1 MALKIFNYMT
11 ENKCYLCRCNL
22 EKENISDEHIIP
34 QVLGGCLISNKL
46 LCRDCNSKLG
56 KTIDAKFVK
65 TFEPL
70 ICTLDIIGRDSNKG
84 VNCKI
89 LTEDREIDGIIQN
102 GKLYP
107 KKPFFTM
114 KGNKVNFYGSK
125 KNLKYFKKIIQNE
138 AAKRKINTSELVI
151 KCIDDVTGF
160 FTVDFHID
168 NQNFYESMTKIAL
181 NFALENSIPYE
192 VLEHLISK
200 KDKKIESGI
209 LLPYLPLTDFEKILE
224 RSRNKIEPDFPSHTI
239 LLFSERLD
247 KGDKMLVCY
256 IDLFSTF
263 QFYII
268 LSTEYK
274 GSDVFIPYFQRIKR
288 EIIVPY
294 SADEN
299 ALCHKSILPDIYEV
313 ESRHPSIKVDLDNP
327 KKLKKLLDTYLSQ
340 ARPYKADY
348 KDHLKLMYDNLAIPL
363 VYFLKPD
370 PNIKK
375 MLRNEILEKIKEF
388 SDEEI
393 FNANIQMHQ
402 FYYICYD
409 EKADIVL
416 EKHLRRII
424 VNKGKLQS
432 IFSVLTPEYVKSQND
447 LVKKYGHEKFNAL
460 MEYVNLLFLEKK
472 AEKLKQ
478 KE

>member
-1 MALKIFNYMT
+1 MT
-11 ENKCYLCRCNL
+11 KNKCYLCCCNL

-34 QVLGGCLISNKL
+34 QALGGSLISNKL

-70 ICTLDIIGRDSNKG
+70 TCTLDIIGRDSNKG

-89 LTEDREIDGIIQN
+89 LTTDGQIDGIIQN

-107 KKPFFTM
+107 KKPFFTI
-114 KGNKVNFYGSK
+114 KSNKVNFYGSK
-125 KNLKYFKKIIQNE
+125 KTLKYFKKKIESE
-138 AAKRKINTSELVI
+138 ANKKKIKSSELII
-151 KCIDDVTGF
+151 KCIDDLTGF
-160 FTVDFHID
+160 FTIDFHID

-181 NFALENSIPYE
+181 NFAIENKIPYE
-192 VLEHLISK
+192 VLEHLISS

-224 RSRNKIEPDFPSHTI
+224 RARNKIEPSFPSHT
-239 LLFSERLD
+239 LVLFSEKLD

-256 IDLFSTF
+256 IELFSTF
-263 QFYII
+263 QHYII
-268 LSTEYK
+268 LSTKYK

-288 EIIVPY
+288 EIAVPY

-327 KKLKKLLDTYLSQ
+327 NKLKKLLDTYLSQ
-340 ARPYKADY
+340 PRPYKGDY
-348 KDHLKLMYDNLAIPL
+348 SDHLKSMYDNLAIPL

-370 PNIKK
+370 PDIKK
-375 MLRNEILEKIKEF
+375 TLKDEILEKIREF
-388 SDEEI
+388 SDDDI

-432 IFSVLTPEYVKSQND
+432 IFSVLTPEYVKSHMD
-447 LVKKYGHEKFNAL
+447 IVKKYGYEKFNAL

-472 AEKLKQ
+472 AEKLKL
-478 KE
+478 K